1 MTTPVMVP
9 TRATRGHSAR
19 LRRLRVDQVAA
30 DVFIVLALLVGFGI
44 PGDVINL
51 APTISLLVAMIG
63 VGALLLAPVPDVLT
77 ARVSPWLILFAIWAF
92 LSRGWGDSADLWKSA
107 FIREIPLA
115 LVFMVVVGT
124 VPFTRIV
131 ELIKMVTIWAI
142 VACFAAAVLTPYK
155 STQHLD
161 PETGEPVL
169 PGWHGTF
176 GHKNG
181 MAAFLLFG
189 ALTFIV
195 FETRPW
201 RRNAVL
207 AASLLLIV
215 LGNSGT
221 GLAGGIVLLIAGVW
235 LRNYQ
240 RLPSRTTP
248 SFVVA
253 TTISAIAALF
263 ITILAAPF
271 IVNLYGKDLTFTG
284 RTQIWSASLDFIGP
298 ERWHGYGIGN
308 VWVNPDVEP
317 TVSLNRQIGFIAG
330 HAHSAPLNLMLEL
343 GVIGLALFLLAY
355 LAAVARGARL
365 LRLDPEVGFW
375 MLMVATLHFVFGLSE
390 TATWGSWLLLIAL
403 LYSARLQSPAPESVP
418 P

>member
-1 MTTPVMVP
+1 M
-9 TRATRGHSAR
+9 
-19 LRRLRVDQVAA
+19 
-30 DVFIVLALLVGFGI
+30 
-44 PGDVINL
+44 
-51 APTISLLVAMIG
+51 
-63 VGALLLAPVPDVLT
+63 
-77 ARVSPWLILFAIWAF
+77 
-92 LSRGWGDSADLWKSA
+92 
-107 FIREIPLA
+107 
-115 LVFMVVVGT
+115 
-124 VPFTRIV
+124 
-131 ELIKMVTIWAI
+131 TIWAI

-298 ERWHGYGIGN
+298 ERWLGYGIGN

-355 LAAVARGARL
+355 LAAVARAARL

-403 LYSARLQSPAPESVP
+403 LYSARLNRPRPNRCHHDLVEP
-418 P
+418 PRTRAAVRHRGNWDWIEGG